1 MQWTGRVNNK
11 HFEYNFR
18 EPINKIQDDLL
29 PQLFEI
35 DVELDEV
42 DGVQVPPLDFDFF
55 YYDHPKQKKRFWMGY
70 LTSQY
75 FYFSNKFFKQMLHF
89 LSSKYIF
96 FSLEGKPG
104 IGY

>member
-42 DGVQVPPLDFDFF
+42 DGVQVPLLHFDFF
-55 YYDHPKQKKRFWMGY
+55 IMIILSRKKDFGW
-70 LTSQY
+70 
-75 FYFSNKFFKQMLHF
+75 
-89 LSSKYIF
+89 
-96 FSLEGKPG
+96 G
-104 IGY
+104 I